1 MSTRHRDQRVAFG
14 KGLAFVVLFAAPL
27 FAIGALIQKGF
38 GADKQLTFA
47 IWASVFL
54 AIVTPVAIIII
65 RHEVRL
71 SRIKLIDLFAATFNF
86 AQPNPQAGPAQL
98 FDPRGAQNVSF
109 EFVKGKYFA
118 DLDLPQ
124 DHLQTSADVPRYPMV
139 TRSDWLMLICAI
151 PFMVICWFGSLILFA
166 PLIEVFQIGPDFAV
180 GSWLWPSMLALGGSD
195 IATIAATTQFQALHA
210 NVLTV
215 ALLAFAGGYF
225 FSLRLLLR
233 AVAVFD
239 LSPVTFLR
247 CFAHILLAM
256 LLAVVIYRVF
266 PTGEDWANAV
276 SRTGQALQTLAGSPQ
291 TPAVTPPVAPAPAPV
306 GPALPGLPGAAAPQ
320 QPALNL
326 AAACPAGQS
335 CPTTGPAAGVSA
347 IWLIIAFALGFIPDA
362 ALQLVLRKSGLYFK
376 ERYTDLAPHAKLVPV
391 TLIDG
396 IDDSIAFRLEEAN
409 IFDVQNLATAN
420 PIMLHIESPFGI
432 YETID
437 WVAQAQLCTVT
448 GPDRF
453 LLLKTL
459 NIRTIFDLERAVI
472 KPEPATPA
480 ETLIDRAAAVAGQA
494 IRANAY
500 ASAMTKTLDTAKA
513 ALDAAIAA
521 KPADD
526 DRVKKARAGVEAAEK
541 LAQKAG
547 EAAQAASERAA
558 AADVAVVTSIEAAF
572 AYAAFDPAAAAQQIT
587 TATLLRP
594 DANAAPAGAVGA
606 QLPERLEPAQAADAA
621 GANPPDAEPPLV
633 ENAPDAAAAERAGDM
648 ASKKGAE
655 PEAEIIGLIG
665 EILLRDNVRD
675 ITMRNALS
683 LGASASSGAKDLSV
697 ENIRHMVMVM
707 LDDLHVHRL
716 RQVWKH
722 IARQLGEANGRL

>member
-1 MSTRHRDQRVAFG
+1 MLAFL

-27 FAIGALIQKGF
+27 FAIGALIQYGF
-38 GADKQLTFA
+38 GADRQLTFA

-54 AIVTPVAIIII
+54 AVVTPVAIIII

-86 AQPNPQAGPAQL
+86 TQPSPQAGPAQL
-98 FDPRGAQNVSF
+98 LDPRGAPNVSF

-118 DLDLPQ
+118 DLDFPPG
-124 DHLQTSADVPRYPMV
+124 HPQTSVDVPRYPMV

-151 PFMVICWFGSLILFA
+151 PFMVISWFGSLILFA
-166 PLIEVFQIGPDFAV
+166 PLIEVYQIGPDFAV
-180 GSWLWPSMLALGGSD
+180 GSWLWPSMLALGGAD
-195 IATIAATTQFQALHA
+195 IATIAAPTQFQALHA

-215 ALLAFAGGYF
+215 ALLAFAGSYF

-266 PTGEDWANAV
+266 PTGESWANAV
-276 SRTGQALQTLAGSPQ
+276 SITRQVLAGAPP
-291 TPAVTPPVAPAPAPV
+291 TPTAVQPVNSVAPINPTPPADPGVV
-306 GPALPGLPGAAAPQ
+306 GLPGVAPPPSAATQP
-320 QPALNL
+320 PALNL
-326 AAACPAGQS
+326 ATVCPADRS
-335 CPTTGPAAGVSA
+335 CPTTGPATGVSA

-362 ALQLVLRKSGLYFK
+362 ALQLVLRKSGLNFK
-376 ERYTDLAPHAKLVPV
+376 ERYADLAPHAKLVPV

-396 IDDSIAFRLEEAN
+396 IDDFIAYRLEEAN
-409 IFDVQNLATAN
+409 IYDVQNLATAN
-420 PIMLHIESPFGI
+420 PIMLHIESPYGI

-472 KPEPATPA
+472 KQVPGFRV
-480 ETLIDRAAAVAGQA
+480 ETLIDRAAAVAAQA
-494 IRANAY
+494 AKANAY
-500 ASAMTKTLDTAKA
+500 ATATKLSLGAANAVLAAAKA
-513 ALDAAIAA
+513 AAPDDA
-521 KPADD
+521 
-526 DRVKKARAGVEAAEK
+526 RVKKAEEDVGAAEK
-541 LAQKAG
+541 VAQ
-547 EAAQAASERAA
+547 EAMRAAKAASDLATAA
-558 AADVAVVTSIEAAF
+558 EVAVVKSIEAAF
-572 AYAAFDPAAAAQQIT
+572 AHAAFDPAGASLLINDGLPHFGADAGTRDTVHARQSQQSDPSRDVDAVEDDAAHDAAAH
-587 TATLLRP
+587 
-594 DANAAPAGAVGA
+594 DAAVREAAPAQDQATPSAKG
-606 QLPERLEPAQAADAA
+606 LEP
-621 GANPPDAEPPLV
+621 G
-633 ENAPDAAAAERAGDM
+633 
-648 ASKKGAE
+648 
-655 PEAEIIGLIG
+655 AEIIGLIG
-665 EILLRDNVRD
+665 EILLRDNIRD
-675 ITMRNALS
+675 TTMRNALS
-683 LGASASSGAKDLSV
+683 LGTPPSSGAKDLSV
-697 ENIRHMVMVM
+697 ANVRHMVMVM

-722 IARQLGEANGRL
+722 IAGQLGEANGRL